1 MSPASLAATGL
12 IVAVAAAGFLAR
24 RRVAGPAGLAL
35 EARLPL
41 GRDAGV
47 ALVRAG
53 GERLLL
59 GWGGGGV
66 RVLAR
71 VREEGAP

>member
-1 MSPASLAATGL
+1 MSPASLAAAL
-12 IVAVAAAGFLAR
+12 LLVALAAVALLAR
-24 RRVAGPAGLAL
+24 RRVAGPAEIAV

-66 RVLAR
+66 RLLAR

>member
-1 MSPASLAATGL
+1 MAAAVVL
-12 IVAVAAAGFLAR
+12 VAVAAVALLAR
-24 RRVAGPAGLAL
+24 RRVSGPTGLVL

-66 RVLAR
+66 RLLAR
-71 VREEGAP
+71 LREEGAP

>member
-1 MSPASLAATGL
+1 MSPVSMTAAGL
-12 IVAVAAAGFLAR
+12 LVAVAAVALLAR
-24 RRVAGPAGLAL
+24 RRVAGPPGFVV

-47 ALVRAG
+47 AVVRAG

-66 RVLAR
+66 RLLAR
-71 VREEGAP
+71 LREEGAP